1 MLHLSQVLATHKN
14 YYRLSNLRRGA
25 LGVVR
30 PGSIGV
36 VHPGSSETVIIRLHE
51 DARNVYGGKILSSDQ
66 TTLDR
71 CKHWFCVQTW
81 EVEDGALLSNCS
93 EDLCTV
99 LGRESRNPRGIVYED
114 HLRMKLCY
122 TGGDGTST
130 DENMDTLDAS
140 NSEEAGDLS
149 EGDLTSVVVRRIL
162 AYLPAEQL
170 LQVCEKKLY
179 REIESCLD
187 QGV

>member
-1 MLHLSQVLATHKN
+1 MLHLQVLATDKN
-14 YYRLSNLRRGA
+14 NYRLRSGA
-25 LGVVR
+25 IGVVR

-36 VHPGSSETVIIRLHE
+36 VRPGSSETVIIRLHE
-51 DARNVYGGKILSSDQ
+51 DSRNVYGGKILSSDQ
-66 TTLDR
+66 TTLDKS
-71 CKHWFCVQTW
+71 KHWFCVQTW
-81 EVEDGALLSNCS
+81 EVEDELLSNCS
-93 EDLCTV
+93 EDLWSV
-99 LGRESRNPRGIVYED
+99 LSRESHNPRGTVYEE

-140 NSEEAGDLS
+140 NSEEAADLS

-162 AYLPAEQL
+162 AYLPDEQL
-170 LQVCEKKLY
+170 LQVCKKKLY

>member
-1 MLHLSQVLATHKN
+1 
-14 YYRLSNLRRGA
+14 
-25 LGVVR
+25 
-30 PGSIGV
+30 
-36 VHPGSSETVIIRLHE
+36 
-51 DARNVYGGKILSSDQ
+51 
-66 TTLDR
+66 
-71 CKHWFCVQTW
+71 
-81 EVEDGALLSNCS
+81 
-93 EDLCTV
+93 
-99 LGRESRNPRGIVYED
+99 
-114 HLRMKLCY
+114 MKLCY

-130 DENMDTLDAS
+130 DENMDMDTLDAS
-140 NSEEAGDLS
+140 NSEEAAEAAYLS